1 MRSMSK
7 GVHSAPQRPHAQV
20 AGSQP
25 HTVCKLLQVEHGR
38 IAVLWLYRQ
47 LTEEDKDDLLHE

>member
-1 MRSMSK
+1 
-7 GVHSAPQRPHAQV
+7 
-20 AGSQP
+20 
-25 HTVCKLLQVEHGR
+25 VCKLLQVEHGR